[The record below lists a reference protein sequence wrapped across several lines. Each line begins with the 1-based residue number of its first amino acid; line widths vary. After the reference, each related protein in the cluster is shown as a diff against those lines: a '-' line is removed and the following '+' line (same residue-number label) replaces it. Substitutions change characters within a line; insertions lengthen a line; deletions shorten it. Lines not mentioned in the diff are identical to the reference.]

1 VYVPIE
7 SPYHFVAT
15 YQYKA
20 DVTSLLLIVVSYF
33 PPASPHVQALAFSPA
48 FVSAIGTYVG
58 HLDLSVRRCG
68 MLAAEVVAHL
78 SGKKLDFKDWN
89 GDDSG
94 KPWAREIR
102 ELIKHRDV
110 DADLSLLENDQVK
123 SEPAVE
129 VEHIFAPG
137 ASKASGGGREPRAT
151 FTATAT
157 GYDSDDSI
165 SGYASPP
172 SSRSASPTP
181 SELKSIE
188 RDPSLNVGIKKVMRP
203 VYLAQLGEMLRST
216 GGAKASDEPHEADK
230 IEMALNCAEELIR
243 KKRGY
248 GTELG

>member
-1 VYVPIE
+1 MGFI
-7 SPYHFVAT
+7 AT
-15 YQYKA
+15 YQEKT
-20 DVTSLLLIVVSYF
+20 DVTSLLLIAVSYF
-33 PPASPHVQALAFSPA
+33 PPSSSNVQALAFSPA
-48 FVSAIGTYVG
+48 FVSAIGAYVG
-58 HLDLSVRRCG
+58 HLDPSVRRCG

-78 SGKKLDFKDWN
+78 SGKKLNFKDWD

-102 ELIKHRDV
+102 ELIKQRDI
-110 DADLSLLENDQVK
+110 DADLSSLEKPQV
-123 SEPAVE
+123 EPEAE
-129 VEHIFAPG
+129 EIFAPG
-137 ASKASGGGREPRAT
+137 ASKAFDGGEPRAT
-151 FTATAT
+151 FSKPAT

-181 SELKSIE
+181 SELESIE
-188 RDPSLNVGIKKVMRP
+188 KDPSLNVGFKKIARP
-203 VYLAQLGEMLRST
+203 VYLAQLGEMLRSS

>member
-1 VYVPIE
+1 M
-7 SPYHFVAT
+7 
-15 YQYKA
+15 
-20 DVTSLLLIVVSYF
+20 VSYF
-33 PPASPHVQALAFSPA
+33 PPSSPNVQALAFSPA
-48 FVSAIGTYVG
+48 FVSAIGVYVG
-58 HLDLSVRRCG
+58 HLDPSVRRCG

-78 SGKKLDFKDWN
+78 SGKKLNFKDWD

-102 ELIKHRDV
+102 ELIKQRDI
-110 DADLSLLENDQVK
+110 DADLSLLETTQVGA
-123 SEPAVE
+123 EAVTE
-129 VEHIFAPG
+129 AEEIFAPG
-137 ASKASGGGREPRAT
+137 ASKVFDGGGPRAT
-151 FTATAT
+151 FSKPAT

-172 SSRSASPTP
+172 SSRSVSPTP
-181 SELKSIE
+181 SELESIE
-188 RDPSLNVGIKKVMRP
+188 KDPSLNVGVKKIARP
-203 VYLAQLGEMLRST
+203 VYLAQLGEMLRSS